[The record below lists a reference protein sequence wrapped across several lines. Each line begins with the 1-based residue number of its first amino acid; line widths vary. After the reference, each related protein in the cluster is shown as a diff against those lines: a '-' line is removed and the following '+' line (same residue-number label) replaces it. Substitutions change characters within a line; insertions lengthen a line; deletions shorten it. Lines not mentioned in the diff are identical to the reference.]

1 MAGELARPMTRVLDE
16 IVEKALR
23 ELSDEH
29 AQARLWTSSG
39 GPEVSSLAEARSRLW
54 DDSGLADAMQR
65 GVVYSD
71 SIDLQLR
78 RLHDA
83 LRRIDENA
91 PVIELLGSGDLA
103 TVRGLATE
111 LLDELR
117 NFGYWRGDF

>member
-1 MAGELARPMTRVLDE
+1 MTRVLDE
-16 IVEKALR
+16 IVEEALR
-23 ELSDEH
+23 ELSDEQE
-29 AQARLWTSSG
+29 QARLWTSSG
-39 GPEVSSLAEARSRLW
+39 GPEVSSLTEAKSRLW

-91 PVIELLGSGDLA
+91 PIAEVLASGNLA
-103 TVRGLATE
+103 TVRSLATE
-111 LLDELR
+111 LLEELR
-117 NFGYWRGDF
+117 NFGYDRADP

>member
-1 MAGELARPMTRVLDE
+1 MTRVLDE